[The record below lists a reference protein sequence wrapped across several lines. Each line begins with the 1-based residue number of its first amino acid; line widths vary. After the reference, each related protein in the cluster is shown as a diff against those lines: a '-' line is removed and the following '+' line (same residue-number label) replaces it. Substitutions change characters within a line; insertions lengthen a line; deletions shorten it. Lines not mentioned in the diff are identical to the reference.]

1 MKYDSHIISLRNV
14 TKDYSILK
22 GKQGISNSNEANE
35 NITLAVSNVNLCIK
49 SGEIFVII
57 GSSGSGKSTLLRII
71 NNLVTPTKGEVF
83 IEDRNLLKMSHKE
96 ILAIRQKKIS
106 MVFQS
111 ISLLPHRDVISNIE
125 FGLEVQGVK
134 KAIRKKKA
142 MESLQLVGLNG
153 YEYHY
158 PHQLSGGMQQRV
170 GLARAIANDTDIILM
185 DEAFSALDPIIR
197 RNLQDQLL
205 DLQSKLS
212 KTIVFITHDI
222 DEALKIGDRLGV
234 MSQGKMIQ
242 VGKPE
247 EILLD
252 PINEYVEN
260 LTTDIN
266 LQKLIKSRY
275 LHSLTSEA
283 KEILI
288 KKYNSQIEKLLEK
301 VK

>member
-1 MKYDSHIISLRNV
+1 MKYESCIIGLKNV
-14 TKDYSILK
+14 TKDFSIANRKKNTNLK
-22 GKQGISNSNEANE
+22 E
-35 NITLAVSNVNLCIK
+35 NHEDLAVSDVNLNIYK
-49 SGEIFVII
+49 GEIFVLI
-57 GSSGSGKSTLLRII
+57 GSSGSGKSTLLRMI
-71 NNLVTPTKGEVF
+71 NNLVIPTKGEVL
-83 IEDRNLLKMSHKE
+83 IEGRNTQKMSHNE
-96 ILAIRQKKIS
+96 MLTIRQKKIS

-111 ISLLPHRDVISNIE
+111 ISLLPHRTVISNIE

-134 KAIRKKKA
+134 KSLRIKKA
-142 MESLQLVGLNG
+142 KESLHLVGLNG

-197 RNLQDQLL
+197 RDLQNQLL

-222 DEALKIGDRLGV
+222 DEALKIGDRIGV
-234 MSQGKMIQ
+234 MSQGKVIQ

-247 EILLD
+247 EILLE
-252 PINEYVEN
+252 PFNEYVKN
-260 LTTDIN
+260 LTNNIN
-266 LQKLIKSRY
+266 LQKLISASFFY
-275 LHSLTSEA
+275 SLTSEA
-283 KEILI
+283 KEKLI
-288 KKYNSQIEKLLEK
+288 KKYNTQIEKLLET

>member
-1 MKYDSHIISLRNV
+1 MKYESCIIGLKNV
-14 TKDYSILK
+14 TKDFSIANRKKNTNLK
-22 GKQGISNSNEANE
+22 E
-35 NITLAVSNVNLCIK
+35 NHEDLAVSDVNLNIYK
-49 SGEIFVII
+49 GEIFVLI
-57 GSSGSGKSTLLRII
+57 GSSGSGKSTLLRMI
-71 NNLVTPTKGEVF
+71 NNLVIPTKGEVL
-83 IEDRNLLKMSHKE
+83 IEGRNTQKMSHNE
-96 ILAIRQKKIS
+96 MLTIRQKKIS

-111 ISLLPHRDVISNIE
+111 ISLLPHRTVISNIE

-134 KAIRKKKA
+134 KSLRIKKA
-142 MESLQLVGLNG
+142 KESLHLVGLNG

-197 RNLQDQLL
+197 RDLQNQLL

-222 DEALKIGDRLGV
+222 DEALKIGDRIGV
-234 MSQGKMIQ
+234 MSQGKVIQ

-247 EILLD
+247 EILLE
-252 PINEYVEN
+252 PFNEYVKN
-260 LTTDIN
+260 LTNNIN
-266 LQKLIKSRY
+266 LQKLISASFF
-275 LHSLTSEA
+275 HSLTSEA
-283 KEILI
+283 KEKLI
-288 KKYNSQIEKLLEK
+288 KKYNTQIEKLLET